1 MTTVS
6 SRLAAATMALGLV
19 AVGTTPALAS
29 HGGGGDVRRSGG
41 CSSAAVWKL
50 KAKAD
55 NGRLEVEAEVDG
67 NHVGQHWRW
76 RIFHD
81 GRVSA
86 HGTATTRAPS
96 GSFTVERR
104 LVNTSG
110 PDRIGLRAVNLR
122 SGARCHGTLQ
132 I

>member
-1 MTTVS
+1 MTTFP
-6 SRLAAATMALGLV
+6 SRLAAVAMALGLV

-29 HGGGGDVRRSGG
+29 HGSGDVRRSGG

-55 NGRLEVEAEVDG
+55 NGRLEVEAEVDS

-76 RIFHD
+76 RILHD

-86 HGTATTRAPS
+86 DGVATTRAPS
-96 GSFTVERR
+96 GSFSVGRR

-122 SGARCHGTLQ
+122 SGARCHGSLQ